1 MKTPK
6 HILVIRLSAMG
17 DVAMV
22 VPVLYAFAKA
32 YPDIKLTV
40 LAKPFFEPI
49 LQTIPDINVIPA
61 LVDTSHKGAT
71 GLWQLSRELKKLKI
85 DAVADLH
92 NVLRSKI
99 LRSFLRIPSAIIDK
113 GRADKKRLTGQKNK
127 VFKQLSTTI
136 SRYQKVF
143 EELSFLDFQPE
154 TLPVPNQ
161 SEAVYHFM
169 EGHSGKWIG
178 IAPFAAHPGKE
189 YPQDLMKK
197 ILEGLDGEKD
207 TRLVLFGAP
216 NDAER
221 LKKLAISCS
230 QFRIAAGVL
239 SFEDEINLISQLDV
253 MLAMDSGNAHLAAM
267 YGIPTVTLW
276 GVTHPYSGFAPFKQ
290 AHHCLLSDQEEYPL
304 IPTSVYG
311 NKLPSGY
318 ENVMRTISP
327 SQVITKIKK
336 ILQ

>member
-1 MKTPK
+1 METPK

-99 LRSFLRIPSAIIDK
+99 LRFFLRIPSAIIDK

-127 VFKQLSTTI
+127 VFK
-136 SRYQKVF
+136 
-143 EELSFLDFQPE
+143 P
-154 TLPVPNQ
+154 
-161 SEAVYHFM
+161 
-169 EGHSGKWIG
+169 
-178 IAPFAAHPGKE
+178 
-189 YPQDLMKK
+189 
-197 ILEGLDGEKD
+197 
-207 TRLVLFGAP
+207 
-216 NDAER
+216 
-221 LKKLAISCS
+221 KL
-230 QFRIAAGVL
+230 R
-239 SFEDEINLISQLDV
+239 N
-253 MLAMDSGNAHLAAM
+253 
-267 YGIPTVTLW
+267 Y
-276 GVTHPYSGFAPFKQ
+276 
-290 AHHCLLSDQEEYPL
+290 
-304 IPTSVYG
+304 
-311 NKLPSGY
+311 
-318 ENVMRTISP
+318 
-327 SQVITKIKK
+327 
-336 ILQ
+336 